1 MIEYYYKKLLQA
13 ICFTN
18 KPEDYFDKKILSSR
32 FLVILKQFL
41 LQNFLLHL

>member
-32 FLVILKQFL
+32 FLVHLPFHILIGKKY
-41 LQNFLLHL
+41 